1 MATSGKV
8 SSNGYQGRYITFSWS
23 LTTQSIAANTSTISW
38 RLEGDGTGQSSR
50 YKAGNFKV
58 VIDGVTVYSTSEDDR
73 IWLYDGTL
81 VASGNYTFNHNSA
94 GEKSFS
100 VQIQAG
106 IYTYAVNCTGSGSF
120 TLPTINRISVIN
132 SITGANT
139 SDELA
144 VAYTEYVAAYTNN
157 LIIKL
162 GNTTL
167 QTITNYNSGASFTL
181 SDSALNTIYSSVTS
195 AKTATLSFS
204 LQTYSGSLLIG
215 TSDPVSKTL
224 TINDS
229 NPSIGSISYRDS
241 NNNTVGIT
249 GNNQYIIRNN
259 SILEVTLTNLTAQ
272 NSATLASITVA
283 GGGVTQTRS
292 LSGSSDS
299 SEVFTLGTVNQSSNF
314 TITATLTD
322 SRGFTATKTINVL
335 VYDYNLPTATI
346 SALRVDNY
354 YTTTNVT
361 VNANYSSLGG
371 HNTLSLSAQYKKTS
385 ESSYGAAVTLTN
397 GQTTSLTLD
406 NNYEWNLK
414 ILVADSLG
422 STTYNLIIGRGL
434 PMWFIDRLT
443 SSVGI
448 NCFPEQ
454 DKSLEVN
461 GLRVDD
467 KIYIGSQSIYDYY
480 ETSAQGETALVTA
493 YDYQLI
499 ENLFSAVDIPSN
511 YEKAYRITF
520 QYTTANNNILVVR
533 LNNIPSN
540 NCNTWS
546 NDKFRRIGGTR
557 IFKQSEILLEP
568 CSGYTRNGL
577 NLYVSNGGAYAA
589 KVWNITI
596 HGYLVN
602 KDTNL
607 AISTYNIPDV
617 EPEDNTPTNP

>member
-1 MATSGKV
+1 MATSGSV

-23 LTTQSIAANTSTISW
+23 LTTQSIKANTSTIAW

-58 VIDGVTVYSTSEDDR
+58 VIDGTTVYSTSQDDR

-81 VASGNYTFNHNSA
+81 VASGNYTFNHNSQ

-120 TLPTINRISVIN
+120 TLPTINRISTIT

-144 VAYTEYVAAYTNN
+144 VNYTEYVSSYTNN

-162 GNTTL
+162 GSTTL
-167 QTITNYNSGASFTL
+167 QTITNYTSGASFTL

-204 LQTYSGSLLIG
+204 LETYSGSLLLG
-215 TSDPVSKTL
+215 TSDAVSKL
-224 TINDS
+224 LNINDS
-229 NPSIGSISYRDS
+229 NPTIGTVTYRDS
-241 NNNTVGIT
+241 NSTTAAIT
-249 GNNQYIIRNN
+249 ANDQYIVRNK
-259 SILEVTLTNLTAQ
+259 STLEVTVNTLVAL
-272 NSATLASITVA
+272 NSATLANITVA
-283 GGGVTQTRS
+283 GGGVSQTRS
-292 LSGSSDS
+292 LSGSSDA
-299 SEVFTLGTVNQSSNF
+299 SEVFNLGVVNQSSNF
-314 TITATLTD
+314 TLTITLTD
-322 SRGFTATKTINVL
+322 SRGYTATKTLTIL
-335 VYDYNLPTATI
+335 VYDWTLPTATI

-354 YTTTNVT
+354 YTTTNIT

-371 HNTLSLSAQYKKTS
+371 HNTLSLTAQYKKTS
-385 ESSYGAAVTLTN
+385 DSSFSAPVTLTN
-397 GQTTSLTLD
+397 GQTTALSLD

-414 ILVADSLG
+414 VTVADALG
-422 STTYNLIIGRGL
+422 STIYNLVIGRGL
-434 PMWFIDRLT
+434 PIWFVDRLLN
-443 SSVGI
+443 SIGI

-454 DKSLEVN
+454 ENSLEVN

-480 ETSAQGETALVTA
+480 ETSTQGESVLATA
-493 YDYQLI
+493 YDYRLI
-499 ENLFSAVDIPSN
+499 ENVFAGIAIPSN
-511 YEKAYRITF
+511 YEKAYKITF
-520 QYTTANNNILVVR
+520 QYTTANNNVVKVR
-533 LNNIPSN
+533 LNNIESN

-546 NDKFRRIGGTR
+546 QDKFRSIGGTR
-557 IFKQSEILLEP
+557 LFKQSELTLETA
-568 CSGYTRNGL
+568 SGYSRNGL
-577 NLYVSNGGAYAA
+577 NLYVSNGAAYTA
-589 KVWNITI
+589 KLWNITV

-602 KDTNL
+602 KDTDL
-607 AISTYNIPDV
+607 DVSTYDVPDDDV
-617 EPEDNTPTNP
+617 TPA

>member
-38 RLEGDGTGQSSR
+38 RLEGDGNAQSSR

-58 VIDGVTVYSTSEDDR
+58 VIDGTTVYSTSEDDR

-100 VQIQAG
+100 VSIQAG

-120 TLPTINRISVIN
+120 TLPTINRISVITAI
-132 SITGANT
+132 SGSNT

-144 VAYTEYVAAYTNN
+144 VTYTEYVASYKNT
-157 LIIKL
+157 LIIKY
-162 GNTTL
+162 GNTTI
-167 QTITNYNSGASFTL
+167 QTISDYQTGAAFTL
-181 SDSALNTIYSSVTS
+181 SDSALNTIYSSVTT
-195 AKTATLSFS
+195 AKTVTLSFS

-215 TSDPVSKTL
+215 TSDPVTKTL

-241 NNNTVGIT
+241 NNTTTGIT

-259 SILEVTLTNLTAQ
+259 SILEVTLGNLTAL
-272 NSATLASITVA
+272 NNATLASVTVA
-283 GGGVTQTRS
+283 GGGVSQTRS
-292 LSGSSDS
+292 LSGTSDS

-361 VNANYSSLGG
+361 VNANYASLGG
-371 HNTLSLSAQYKKTS
+371 HNTLSLTAQYKKTS

-397 GQTTSLTLD
+397 GVTTALSLD

-414 ILVADSLG
+414 VIVADSLG

-434 PMWFIDRLT
+434 PIWFVDRLT
-443 SSVGI
+443 NSVGI
-448 NCFPEQ
+448 NCFPLQ
-454 DKSLEVN
+454 DESLEVN

-480 ETSAQGETALVTA
+480 ETSSQGESVITTA
-493 YDYQLI
+493 YDYRLI
-499 ENLFSAVDIPSN
+499 ENVFGGIAIPSN
-511 YEKAYRITF
+511 YEKAYKISF
-520 QYTTANNNILVVR
+520 QYTTANNNGVKVK
-533 LNNIPSN
+533 LNNIESN

-546 NDKFRRIGGTR
+546 SDKFRSIGGTR
-557 IFKQSEILLEP
+557 LFKQSELTLEQ
-568 CSGYTRNGL
+568 CSGYSRNGL
-577 NLYVSNGGAYAA
+577 NLYVSNSAAYTA
-589 KVWNITI
+589 KLWNITI
-596 HGYLVN
+596 HGFLVN

-607 AISTYNIPDV
+607 AVSTYNIPDDDF
-617 EPEDNTPTNP
+617 EPA

>member
-1 MATSGKV
+1 MATSGSV
-8 SSNGYQGRYITFSWS
+8 SSNGYEGRYITFSWS
-23 LTTQSIAANTSTISW
+23 LTSQNIKANTSTIAW
-38 RLEGDGTGQSSR
+38 RLEGDGSAQSSR

-58 VIDGVTVYSTSEDDR
+58 VIDGVTVYSTSQDDR

-94 GEKSFS
+94 GEKSFNVS
-100 VQIQAG
+100 IQAG

-167 QTITNYNSGASFTL
+167 QTINNYNSGASFTL

-215 TSDPVSKTL
+215 TSDPVTKTL

-229 NPSIGSISYRDS
+229 NPSIGSIIYRDS
-241 NNNTVGIT
+241 NNTTTGIT

-259 SILEVTLTNLTAQ
+259 SILEVTLGNLTAL
-272 NSATLASITVA
+272 NSATLASVTVA
-283 GGGVTQTRS
+283 GGGVSQTRT
-292 LSGSSDS
+292 LSGTSDN

-361 VNANYSSLGG
+361 VNANYASLGG
-371 HNTLSLSAQYKKTS
+371 HNTLSLTAQYKKTS

-397 GQTTSLTLD
+397 GVTTALSLD

-414 ILVADSLG
+414 VIVADSLG

-434 PMWFIDRLT
+434 PIWFVDRLL

-448 NCFPEQ
+448 NCFPLQ
-454 DKSLEVN
+454 DDSLEVN
-461 GLRVDD
+461 GLRLDD

-480 ETSAQGETALVTA
+480 ETNTQGETVVATA
-493 YDYQLI
+493 YDYRLI
-499 ENLFSAVDIPSN
+499 EGVFSGINIPSN
-511 YEKAYRITF
+511 YEKAYKITF
-520 QYTTANNNILVVR
+520 QYTTANSNGVKVK
-533 LNNIPSN
+533 LNNLVSN

-546 NDKFRRIGGTR
+546 QDKFRSLGGTR
-557 IFKQSEILLEP
+557 LFKQSELTLEQ
-568 CSGYTRNGL
+568 CSGYSRNGL
-577 NLYVSNGGAYAA
+577 NLYISNSEAYTA
-589 KVWNITI
+589 KLWNITV

-607 AISTYNIPDV
+607 SISSYNLPD
-617 EPEDNTPTNP
+617 DDFTPA